1 MVRNGKLSTVL
12 VVIAVSCF
20 VLVANGFTLK
30 TSESSPA
37 GAIIEDES
45 FLQSPRYETNDELQ
59 DLLARLQKDNPTLVK
74 VHSIGSSLE
83 NRPLLVVEIRPNIDR
98 PRPLLMPMFKYV
110 ANMHG
115 DETIG
120 RELLIYLAQY
130 LVNNYA
136 QDPEIGALVN
146 STAIFL
152 MPSMNPDGFHRSK
165 VRGDKR
171 GCYIF
176 RFMAL
181 GTSILHVFRR
191 QLSVHYGSEHKS
203 SRQSS

>member
-1 MVRNGKLSTVL
+1 ML
-12 VVIAVSCF
+12 VIAVVSGF

-30 TSESSPA
+30 ESSPA
-37 GAIIEDES
+37 APGAIIEEDES
-45 FLQSPRYETNDELQ
+45 FLQNPRYESNDELQ
-59 DLLARLQKDNPTLVK
+59 DLLARLQKDHPTLVK

-115 DETIG
+115 DETVG

-130 LVNNYA
+130 LVNNYR
-136 QDPEIGALVN
+136 QDPEVGALVN
-146 STAIFL
+146 STAIYL

-165 VRGDKR
+165 VRVAATMGTKVNVTF
-171 GCYIF
+171 F
-176 RFMAL
+176 RF
-181 GTSILHVFRR
+181 FRWG
-191 QLSVHYGSEHKS
+191 LPY
-203 SRQSS
+203 